1 MFTTENA
8 RTKLRRS
15 YPKIV
20 ETASKKQRVITSCR
34 GTSTHFSW
42 NMSCDSRSG

>member
-42 NMSCDSRSG
+42 NMSRDSRSG